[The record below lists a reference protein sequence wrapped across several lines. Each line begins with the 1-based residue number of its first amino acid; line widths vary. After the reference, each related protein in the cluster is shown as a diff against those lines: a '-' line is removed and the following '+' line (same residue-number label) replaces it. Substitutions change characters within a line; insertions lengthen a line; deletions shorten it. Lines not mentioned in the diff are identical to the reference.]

1 MSAEIEQHCRVAPR
15 LLAGGG
21 GVFDVMVNDDLLFS
35 KHDSGRFP
43 DVGEIASLI
52 QQHIKQ

>member
-1 MSAEIEQHCRVAPR
+1 VSAEIEQHYQVAPR
-15 LLAGGG
+15 LTAGGG
-21 GVFDVMVNDDLLFS
+21 GVFDVVVDDCLLFS

-52 QQHIKQ
+52 QQHNNQ